1 MTKKYVNITDAEMGD
16 GVRQHLHYQG
26 FIGRECVCIRT
37 KEGRG
42 KGRGKGE
49 GGGGRDRK
57 MWLKMMERRNNQTN
71 LKGIIQ
77 KQEMSER
84 DRRE

>member
-1 MTKKYVNITDAEMGD
+1 MKKYVKITDAEMGD

-42 KGRGKGE
+42 KRE
-49 GGGGRDRK
+49 GGGGRDRE
-57 MWLKMMERRNNQTN
+57 MWLKMMERRKNQTN

-77 KQEMSER
+77 KQEMPER
-84 DRRE
+84 DREITRMK

>member
-1 MTKKYVNITDAEMGD
+1 MTKKYVKITDAEMGD

-42 KGRGKGE
+42 KGE
-49 GGGGRDRK
+49 GGGGRDRE
-57 MWLKMMERRNNQTN
+57 MWLKMMERRKNHT
-71 LKGIIQ
+71 KAR
-77 KQEMSER
+77 KFRER
-84 DRRE
+84 